1 MRVWV
6 DQNKLHLND
15 KTEILPTGSASGI
28 DLPSSLHV
36 GHSNNP
42 FSSAAR
48 NLLVI
53 FDSQLALKDQ
63 VNKLAYLEIRWIGPL
78 QQYLSFEASKTC
90 FLSRFDYCNA
100 LLEKFNEWSA
110 QLLNLSTSLLY
121 PLISTLTCFRVASG
135 TASVTCF
142 TSTLLAQPWI
152 LRSSMFPR
160 MGRTLWVRY
169 F

>member
-36 GHSNNP
+36 SHSNNP

-53 FDSQLALKDQ
+53 FDRQLALKDQ
-63 VNKLAYLEIRWIGPL
+63 VNKLAYLEIRWIGPT
-78 QQYLSFEASKTC
+78 QQYLSFEASKTLV
-90 FLSRFDYCNA
+90 FSLGLIIVMLSLKISMND
-100 LLEKFNEWSA
+100 
-110 QLLNLSTSLLY
+110 QLL
-121 PLISTLTCFRVASG
+121 
-135 TASVTCF
+135 
-142 TSTLLAQPWI
+142 
-152 LRSSMFPR
+152 SS
-160 MGRTLWVRY
+160 
-169 F
+169 